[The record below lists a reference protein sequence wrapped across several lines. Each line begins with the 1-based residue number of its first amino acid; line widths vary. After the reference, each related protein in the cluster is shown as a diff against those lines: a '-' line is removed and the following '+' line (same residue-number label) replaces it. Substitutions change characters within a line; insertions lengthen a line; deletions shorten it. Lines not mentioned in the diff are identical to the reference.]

1 MVGSSGDRTGAGNEL
16 SGIRYALIAA
26 PVFSGQYKDGS
37 PVKVTSELGDP
48 TLFGDGNANPLVF
61 IDNTDWT
68 IKRYRVFGNVFAE
81 INPLTGLK
89 LRTSLGGDFI

>member
-1 MVGSSGDRTGAGNEL
+1 ME
-16 SGIRYALIAA
+16 
-26 PVFSGQYKDGS
+26 SGQGH
-37 PVKVTSELGDP
+37 PELGDP

-81 INPLTGLK
+81 INPLT
-89 LRTSLGGDFI
+89 D